1 MPSASTRSAAQSVAR
16 RTLAAAFVGLVLPLL
31 AWAITMAGL
40 AALPYETSGGA
51 GGWGR
56 VGQGIVIL
64 AAAVL
69 FLLVAAWP
77 LLWALRV
84 RPAWHVALLAPI
96 TAIILAIALSTV
108 AGQIIGT
115 SIATGCV
122 ALALAYGLTALLTTP
137 GRPWWWQ
144 QVPLAAVGGPLPIP
158 AASPPSHLP
167 DLGIPLI
174 APDLAGYTI
183 ERLSA
188 RPGDLR
194 YLLRPALHRAA
205 TSAEREASTITTI
218 VRSRVPAQRGL
229 RVRTDEPSD
238 LAASHGHGHRLRDRP
253 RRRHDHAERRLPR
266 SGRSP
271 DPGHHHPPTS
281 PTIPF
286 HITTPRWTRM
296 TSGLT

>member
-1 MPSASTRSAAQSVAR
+1 MPSTSKRSAAQSVAR

-31 AWAITMAGL
+31 AWAITMARL
-40 AALPYETSGGA
+40 AVLPYEASGGA

-56 VGQGIVIL
+56 VGQGVVIL

-96 TAIILAIALSTV
+96 TAMILAIALGTV

-144 QVPLAAVGGPLPIP
+144 QVPLAAVGGPLPMP

-183 ERLSA
+183 EHLSA

-205 TSAEREASTITTI
+205 TSAEREASTITAI
-218 VRSRVPAQRGL
+218 VRSRVDPPSEDSEYELTSPRTWRRATDTGTVYVIDRDDATIMLKGGSRVPAAVLLQATTTL
-229 RVRTDEPSD
+229 
-238 LAASHGHGHRLRDRP
+238 RP
-253 RRRHDHAERRLPR
+253 RPPSHFTSRRHAGPA
-266 SGRSP
+266 
-271 DPGHHHPPTS
+271 
-281 PTIPF
+281 
-286 HITTPRWTRM
+286 
-296 TSGLT
+296 